1 MRLGV
6 VGMMPADFRDIDA
19 SQLAAIADLGL
30 TGAAMHSPIAS
41 LEDVTSA
48 ECAAVR
54 ATIEASGMDFVQ
66 FGLGYG
72 ECLFDPD
79 AAVTDTLIIGIGR
92 GIEVAAELQANFCL
106 LRTGSLAG
114 RGSYSPSPANHTPE
128 CRARLVSSLR
138 AIGDKAEAAGVTM
151 VIETH
156 LLTIMDSPE
165 TNASVLKDV
174 GSDRIRVVMDCC
186 NHFQAVHQVYDS
198 RARLDTIFQHMG
210 PIAGCGHLK
219 DAAVRDGFV
228 SHIDEEVP
236 GEGDLDLGY
245 LLQLWQQLDSEGY
258 MLLEHLPNEKYPLAA
273 KNAHRIAAAAGVEI
287 H

>member
-6 VGMMPADFRDIDA
+6 VGMMPADFRDLTA
-19 SQLAAIADLGL
+19 AHLAAIADLQL
-30 TGAAMHSPIAS
+30 TGASSHAPIDG
-41 LEDVTSA
+41 LGDVTRA
-48 ECAAVR
+48 QCAKVR
-54 ATIEASGMDFVQ
+54 ATVEAAGMDFVQ

-72 ECLFDPD
+72 QCLFDPD
-79 AAVTDTLIIGIGR
+79 ATVIAPLLDGIGR
-92 GIEVAAELQANFCL
+92 GIEIAAELRAHFCL
-106 LRTGSLAG
+106 LRTGSLNP
-114 RGSYSPSPANHTPE
+114 RGSYSASPDNHHPE
-128 CRARLVSSLR
+128 CRDRLVATLR
-138 AIGDKAEAAGVTM
+138 AIADKAENAGVTM
-151 VIETH
+151 VVETH

-165 TNASVLKDV
+165 VNASILADV
-174 GSDRIRVVMDCC
+174 GSDHMRVVMDCC

-198 RARLDTIFQHMG
+198 RARLDHIFRLMG

-245 LLQLWQQLDSEGY
+245 LLQLWQKSYPDGY

-273 KNAHRIAAAAGVEI
+273 SNAHRIAAAGGVEV

>member
-6 VGMMPADFRDIDA
+6 VGMMPADFRDITA
-19 SQLAAIADLGL
+19 AHLSAIADLRL
-30 TGAAMHSPIAS
+30 TGAASHAPIAG
-41 LEDVTSA
+41 LTDVTA
-48 ECAAVR
+48 AQCASVR
-54 ATIEASGMDFVQ
+54 ATMEAADMDFVQ

-72 ECLFDPD
+72 QCLFDPD
-79 AAVTDTLIIGIGR
+79 PAVTAPLLDGIGR
-92 GIEVAAELQANFCL
+92 GIEVAAQLQAHYCL
-106 LRTGSLAG
+106 IRTGSLND
-114 RGSYSPSPANHTPE
+114 RGSYSATAANHRPE
-128 CRARLVSSLR
+128 CRDRLTQSLR
-138 AIGDKAEAAGVTM
+138 TIADKAEAAGVTM

-165 TNASVLKDV
+165 TNAAVLAAV
-174 GSDRIRVVMDCC
+174 GSDHMRVVMDCC
-186 NHFQAVHQVYDS
+186 NHFQAVHQVYAS
-198 RARLDTIFQHMG
+198 RARLDHIFQYMG

-245 LLQLWQQLDSEGY
+245 LLQLWQKLDADAY
-258 MLLEHLPNEKYPLAA
+258 MLLEHLPDEKYPLAA
-273 KNAHRIAAAAGVEI
+273 KNAHRIAAAAGVEV

>member
-6 VGMMPADFRDIDA
+6 VGMMPADFRDLTA
-19 SQLAAIADLGL
+19 AHLAAIADLKL
-30 TGAAMHSPIAS
+30 TGAASHAPIAG
-41 LEDVTSA
+41 LGDVTSSQ
-48 ECAAVR
+48 CSIVR
-54 ATIEASGMDFVQ
+54 STIEEAGMDFVQ
-66 FGLGYG
+66 FGLGFSQ
-72 ECLFDPD
+72 CLFDPD
-79 AAVTDTLIIGIGR
+79 AAVTTPLHEGIGR
-92 GIEVAAELQANFCL
+92 GIEVAAELQAHYCL
-106 LRTGSLAG
+106 IRTGSISP
-114 RGSYSPSPANHTPE
+114 RGSYSASSDNHRPE
-128 CRARLVSSLR
+128 CRDRLVQSLR
-138 AIGDKAEAAGVTM
+138 TIADKAEAAGVIM

-165 TNASVLKDV
+165 TNAAVLADV
-174 GSDRIRVVMDCC
+174 GSDRMRVVMDCC

-198 RARLDTIFQHMG
+198 RARLDQIFRYMG

-245 LLQLWQQLDSEGY
+245 LLQLWQKLDADAY

-273 KNAHRIAAAAGVEI
+273 KNTHRIAAEAGVEI